1 MTSLVPVLTLILTV
15 AVKAVIIIAIIYFV
29 IKKTKLVAA
38 KEDIAELLD
47 NQNQLL
53 RDNQNLKEEIRELKE
68 LLKNKAN

>member
-29 IKKTKLVAA
+29 IKKTKLVAT